1 MKIFTFHETFSRP
14 PSLLHTSCNPVVEK
28 VITETKIREVNK
40 GKEKKQYNDQKIIYS
55 ANQLSLCQV

>member
-1 MKIFTFHETFSRP
+1 MKHSVGPLVCCIHLAMVS
-14 PSLLHTSCNPVVEK
+14 PVVEK

-55 ANQLSLCQV
+55 ANQ

>member
-1 MKIFTFHETFSRP
+1 MKHSVGPLVCCIHLAVVS
-14 PSLLHTSCNPVVEK
+14 PVVGK
-28 VITETKIREVNK
+28 VITKTKTKEVNK